1 MWKPRIN
8 PWNPSVVAGHAVAC
22 YKFKS
27 AFVMNNKFFTI
38 TFLYLVTLKYF
49 CMDKIASK
57 TFTSN
62 SSVWIPFWFKYA
74 CRNAEMNLKSTCWPG
89 LIFNYILRT
98 FVRISPRKIY
108 HTFLIVKNTLSNR
121 SVRAAIYIFSQL
133 WQLWVLHGSLYHS
146 EPFSRVW
153 IDVIELTKL
162 KSKEVDLPFPF
173 KDTLSDCRW
182 IEYWLRHALA
192 FSFVSIQCITVL
204 AWCAI
209 WSWTCIQ
216 AYRRGGQAELR

>member
-49 CMDKIASK
+49 CMDNIASK
-57 TFTSN
+57 TFTST

-74 CRNAEMNLKSTCWPG
+74 CRNAEMNLKSTCWTG
-89 LIFNYILRT
+89 LRT
-98 FVRISPRKIY
+98 FVRISRRKIY
-108 HTFLIVKNTLSNR
+108 HTFLIVKNTFDMTVPLTHFSADKPCVIVRFAQR
-121 SVRAAIYIFSQL
+121 SYICSQL
-133 WQLWVLHGSLYHS
+133 WQLWVLAYGSLYHS
-146 EPFSRVW
+146 EPFPKVW
-153 IDVIELTKL
+153 IDVIALTKL
-162 KSKEVDLPFPF
+162 KSKEVDLPFLF

-182 IEYWLRHALA
+182 IEYRLRHALA
-192 FSFVSIQCITVL
+192 LPFVSIQCITVL
-204 AWCAI
+204 AAWCAI
-209 WSWTCIQ
+209 
-216 AYRRGGQAELR
+216 